1 MESTWNI
8 KNRENPLDQE
18 KDKHGPINQHTTLND
33 GIFLGETT
41 RMGRFLIFEVRG
53 STRYVS
59 GYQGLKPSLNLWI
72 IHDHSTSRFGDFRFV
87 MGVPPHRPSHG

>member
-1 MESTWNI
+1 
-8 KNRENPLDQE
+8 
-18 KDKHGPINQHTTLND
+18 
-33 GIFLGETT
+33 
-41 RMGRFLIFEVRG
+41 MGRFLIFEVRG

-87 MGVPPHRPSHG
+87 MGVPPIAQATDAHDLVLKPMVTTGDPLGLSRKPSTFLGPYNQP